1 MTTPTLQHETSTRT
15 APGVDAAPLLELCDL
30 TVSFDNPGGPRI
42 LAVDGASMSV
52 YDGQTLAVVGESGCG
67 KSLTALSVLGLAPM
81 PPGRYDAGRI
91 LLRNAGGDAVDLRTL
106 DERAMRGV
114 RGGEIA
120 MIFQEPMSSL
130 NPVFTIGEQ
139 LREAIRL
146 HQGVHGKNADR
157 VAVEALSAV
166 GITDAA
172 GRLNAYPHEFSGG
185 MRQRVMIA
193 MALACRPRLLLA
205 DEPTT
210 ALDVTIQR
218 QILALID
225 DLRRDRGLG
234 VLFITHDLG
243 VVSEHADVVCVMYA
257 GRVVEY
263 ARTRDL
269 FANPLHPYTR
279 GLLACIPSLRHR
291 RERLTTI
298 AESVGVRPRFG
309 TARAELADLDPWW
322 PWDEAPAGTEHASGP
337 ASDSSLVPAGREHW
351 VAAWRTPAARAIEH
365 PRGAAPRIAPAR
377 A

>member
-1 MTTPTLQHETSTRT
+1 MNAPALQHDVAS
-15 APGVDAAPLLELCDL
+15 DASSRADTAPLLELRDL
-30 TVSFDNPGGPRI
+30 RMSFDNPGGPRI

-67 KSLTALSVLGLAPM
+67 KSITALSVLGLAPT
-81 PPGRYDAGRI
+81 PPGRYDAGHI
-91 LLRNAGGDAVDLRTL
+91 LLRREQGDTVDLRTL

-146 HQGVHGKNADR
+146 HQGVRGKEADR
-157 VAVEALSAV
+157 VAIEALDAV
-166 GITDAA
+166 GITNAA
-172 GRLNAYPHEFSGG
+172 KRLSAYPHEFSGG

-193 MALACRPRLLLA
+193 MALACKPRLLLA

-210 ALDVTIQR
+210 ALDVTIQK

-225 DLRRDRGLG
+225 DLRRERGLG

-243 VVSEHADVVCVMYA
+243 VVYEHSDVVCVMYA

-263 ARTRDL
+263 ARTREL
-269 FANPLHPYTR
+269 FAHPLHPYTR
-279 GLLACIPSLRHR
+279 GLLACIPSLRDR
-291 RERLTTI
+291 RDRLTTI
-298 AESVGVRPRFG
+298 AQSVGARPRFG
-309 TARAELADLDPWW
+309 ASRPEVAHLDPWW
-322 PWDEAPAGTEHASGP
+322 PWDAAPEGTECAPGP
-337 ASDSSLVPAGREHW
+337 AEDSSLVLAAPEHW
-351 VAAWRTPAARAIEH
+351 VAAWRTPAAKEIEH
-365 PRGAAPRIAPAR
+365 PRGTAPRISPAG

>member
-1 MTTPTLQHETSTRT
+1 MNTPTLRQPLPSQTVET
-15 APGVDAAPLLELCDL
+15 APLLELRDL
-30 TVSFDNPGGPRI
+30 TLSFDNPGGPRI

-52 YDGQTLAVVGESGCG
+52 HDGQTLAVVGESGCG
-67 KSLTALSVLGLAPM
+67 KSLTALSVLGLAPT
-81 PPGRYDAGRI
+81 PPGRYDAGMI
-91 LLRNAGGDAVDLRTL
+91 LLRTPDGATEDLRTL
-106 DERAMRGV
+106 DEHAMRRV
-114 RGGEIA
+114 RGGEVA

-146 HQGVHGKNADR
+146 HQGVRGKDADR
-157 VAVEALSAV
+157 VAVEALDAV
-166 GITDAA
+166 GITNAA
-172 GRLNAYPHEFSGG
+172 KRLSAYPHEFSGG

-210 ALDVTIQR
+210 ALDVTIQK

-225 DLRRDRGLG
+225 NLRREKGLG

-263 ARTRDL
+263 ARTREL
-269 FANPLHPYTR
+269 FAHPLHPYTR
-279 GLLACIPSLRHR
+279 GLLACIPSLRAR

-298 AESVGVRPRFG
+298 AETVGARPRFWPS
-309 TARAELADLDPWW
+309 RPEVADLDPWW
-322 PWDEAPAGTEHASGP
+322 PWDKAPQGTENASGP
-337 ASDSSLVPAGREHW
+337 AADSSLVLAAPEHW
-351 VAAWRTPAARAIEH
+351 VAAWRTPAARAVEH
-365 PRGAAPRIAPAR
+365 PRGEAPRIPPVR
-377 A
+377 E

>member
-1 MTTPTLQHETSTRT
+1 MSTRT
-15 APGVDAAPLLELCDL
+15 LHPASIAQMPSSVETAPLLELCDL

-81 PPGRYDAGRI
+81 PPGRYDAGKI
-91 LLRNAGGDAVDLRTL
+91 LLRSADGVAVDLRTL
-106 DERAMRGV
+106 DERAMRRI

-146 HQGVHGKNADR
+146 HQGDHGKDADR
-157 VAVEALSAV
+157 VAVEALNAV

-172 GRLNAYPHEFSGG
+172 KRLNAYPHEFSGG

-193 MALACRPRLLLA
+193 MALACRPRMLLA

-210 ALDVTIQR
+210 ALDVTIQK

-309 TARAELADLDPWW
+309 PARAELAALDPWW
-322 PWDEAPAGTEHASGP
+322 PWDKAPEGTEPAPGP
-337 ASDSSLVPAGREHW
+337 ASDSSLVPAGPEHW
-351 VAAWRTPAARAIEH
+351 VAAWRTPSARAIEH
-365 PRGAAPRIAPAR
+365 PRGVSPRIAPKR
-377 A
+377 P

>member
-1 MTTPTLQHETSTRT
+1 
-15 APGVDAAPLLELCDL
+15 LLELCDL

-91 LLRNAGGDAVDLRTL
+91 LLRNAEGDAVDLRTL
-106 DERAMRGV
+106 DERAMRTV
-114 RGGEIA
+114 RGGDIA

-146 HQGVHGKNADR
+146 HQGVRGKDADR
-157 VAVEALSAV
+157 AAVDALDAV
-166 GITDAA
+166 GIADASK
-172 GRLNAYPHEFSGG
+172 RLGAYPHEFSGG

-210 ALDVTIQR
+210 ALDVTIQK

-225 DLRRDRGLG
+225 NLRRERGLG

-263 ARTRDL
+263 ARTREL

-309 TARAELADLDPWW
+309 SARSEVAALDPWW
-322 PWDEAPAGTEHASGP
+322 PWDKAPDDNEPAPGP
-337 ASDSSLVPAGREHW
+337 ASDSSLVPAAPEHW

-365 PRGAAPRIAPAR
+365 ARGTAPRIAPSR
-377 A
+377 G